1 MSQSAVTKGARKR
14 LTWLGVLIFGLVAI
28 IGLGIATN
36 GGASFAPK
44 LALDLQGGTEIIL
57 SPEVQAGQKVTQDQ
71 LNQAVAIIRQRV
83 DASGVS
89 EAQINTQG
97 NNNIIV
103 SIPGTP
109 DDNTLKLIRSSAKL
123 QFRPVLETSQSTSVS
138 VGTATPTP
146 AASASPS
153 ASASAKP
160 SSSPASSSKAT
171 PAASPSASASATPA
185 VAGVDAA
192 TQKFYDN
199 LDCSKPFRSAGQ
211 VDDPTKPLATC
222 DTSAYS
228 KYVLGPVS
236 IEGTDISD
244 ANAGTVTTSTGA
256 STNTWAVNLKFNAD
270 GTDKFAKTTAKLFP
284 LAAPQNRFAITLDGY
299 VITAPTL
306 QAVITGGNAQITGS
320 FTKDS
325 SKSLADQLKY
335 GSLPISFQVQSQDN
349 ISATLGSEQLQSGLL
364 AGAIGLLLVII
375 YSFVQYRA
383 LAVVTVG
390 SLVIA
395 GVLTYLMIA
404 LLSWRQGYHL
414 SLSGVAGLIVSIGIT
429 ADSFI
434 VYFER
439 VRDEL
444 RDGRALGAA
453 VESGWKRAIRT
464 ILVSDGVSL
473 LAAVVLYNLTVGSV
487 RGFAYTLGLTTLID
501 LAIVTLFTHPMLQLL
516 AKVPFFSSGHPWS
529 GFDSK
534 ALGATSY
541 IGRGAFRVADGVKA
555 GKAAKSSKEA
565 NKRQTLAERKAA
577 ENAAAV
583 AEAKSGKNN

>member
-1 MSQSAVTKGARKR
+1 MSESAVTKGARKR
-14 LTWLGVLIFGLVAI
+14 LTWLGVLIVGLVAI

-44 LALDLQGGTEIIL
+44 LALDLQGGTQIIL
-57 SPEVQAGQKVTQDQ
+57 APVVAEGTKVTEEQ
-71 LNQAVAIIRQRV
+71 LTQAVAIIRQRV

-97 NNNIIV
+97 NNNIVV
-103 SIPGTP
+103 SIPGSP
-109 DDNTLKLIRSSAKL
+109 DENTLKLIRSSAKL
-123 QFRPVLETSQSTSVS
+123 EFRPVLETSQSTPA
-138 VGTATPTP
+138 TASDPI
-146 AASASPS
+146 ASPSPS
-153 ASASAKP
+153 ASAS
-160 SSSPASSSKAT
+160 SNTLVSPKAT
-171 PAASPSASASATPA
+171 ATPKASATPKVSASATSSPA

-192 TQKFYDN
+192 TQKAYDA

-211 VDDPTKPLATC
+211 VDDPTLPIATC
-222 DTSAYS
+222 DTNAFN
-228 KYVLGPVS
+228 KYVLGPVEV
-236 IEGTDISD
+236 EGTDIAD

-256 STNTWAVNLKFNAD
+256 STNTWAVNLKFTGA
-270 GTDKFAKTTAKLFP
+270 GTDKFAKTTGRLFP
-284 LAAPQNRFAITLDGY
+284 LKAPQNQFAITLDGY

-306 QAVITGGNAQITGS
+306 QAVITGGSAQITGS
-320 FTKDS
+320 FDKNS

-335 GSLPISFQVQSQDN
+335 GSLPIAFEVQSQEN
-349 ISATLGSEQLQSGLL
+349 ISATLGSEQLASGLL

-375 YSFVQYRA
+375 YSFFQYRGLA
-383 LAVVTVG
+383 LVTVG

-395 GVLTYLMIA
+395 AIITYLMIA

-414 SLSGVAGLIVSIGIT
+414 SLSGVAGLIVAIGIT

-444 RDGRALGAA
+444 RDGRTLGAS

-473 LAAVVLYNLTVGSV
+473 LAAIVLYALTVGNV
-487 RGFAYTLGLTTLID
+487 RGFAFTLGLTTLID
-501 LAIVTLFTHPMLQLL
+501 LAVVILFTHPMLELL
-516 AKVPFFSSGHPWS
+516 AKTKFFSSGHPWS

-541 IGRGAFRVADGVKA
+541 VGRGAFRVSAAVPA
-555 GKAAKSSKEA
+555 GKAAKASKEA
-565 NKRQTLAERKAA
+565 NTRQTLAERKAA
-577 ENAAAV
+577 ENAASV
-583 AEAKSGKNN
+583 SKSEKSK